1 MYLLFT
7 DTQYCLFIVFCF
19 VFSGRN
25 FNVFLYYC
33 NLLKTN
39 KNCFSSLK
47 KKTGNTIRIINLSYE
62 VSETSFRRITDTD
75 LKNGLNLYSRN
86 YRTDSAFLNTLDK
99 LIFLRKIAFICRHWN
114 GTHQVNYRLAGN
126 TKAYNFFALNSDERP
141 TSDSMTLTSE
151 LGSTDYK
158 LADGK
163 YSDPS
168 VNDQNRLAREI
179 LVTAGGI
186 KFDIMV
192 DSRVCFYNVG
202 SWIQFIVEVW

>member
-1 MYLLFT
+1 MFT
-7 DTQYCLFIVFCF
+7 DTQYCLSIVFCF
-19 VFSGRN
+19 IFSGRN
-25 FNVFLYYC
+25 FNVFRYYC

-163 YSDPS
+163 IFRSF
-168 VNDQNRLAREI
+168 
-179 LVTAGGI
+179 G
-186 KFDIMV
+186 K
-192 DSRVCFYNVG
+192 
-202 SWIQFIVEVW
+202 